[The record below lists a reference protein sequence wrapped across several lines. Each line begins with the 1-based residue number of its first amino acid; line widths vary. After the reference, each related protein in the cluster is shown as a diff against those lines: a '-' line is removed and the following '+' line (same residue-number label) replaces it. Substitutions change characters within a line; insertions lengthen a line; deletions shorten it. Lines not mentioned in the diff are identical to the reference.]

1 MPGACGCTLYALRS
15 GVSRWPPALWRSDSV
30 KAFRIRIHVL
40 EAQRERERFIISS
53 QFSAQLSV
61 VGRYYMSLSYEG
73 RVGNCAGFLLSR
85 ICKKFQSQGPGTW
98 DSWYR
103 CKVTN
108 HNRLEPC
115 RLPLPPC
122 KLSRSSPTLAP
133 APSTSCAKA
142 KLTSTR
148 TRTRTTPSPSFPEC
162 GTWYVTDGV
171 QQVALQSF
179 LVPFVIFDLCPPL
192 YWLKFIV

>member
-1 MPGACGCTLYALRS
+1 M
-15 GVSRWPPALWRSDSV
+15 WRSDSV

-40 EAQRERERFIISS
+40 KAQRERERFIISS

-85 ICKKFQSQGPGTW
+85 ICKKFQFQGPGTW

-115 RLPLPPC
+115 RLPLCIPPC

-142 KLTSTR
+142 KLTASTR

-162 GTWYVTDGV
+162 GTWYVVHVRDRRG
-171 QQVALQSF
+171 AASGAAELPGAGAF
-179 LVPFVIFDLCPPL
+179 RYFRYLCLSPL

>member
-1 MPGACGCTLYALRS
+1 M
-15 GVSRWPPALWRSDSV
+15 WRSDSV

-85 ICKKFQSQGPGTW
+85 ICKKFQSQPRALGHGILGT
-98 DSWYR
+98 DAKSQI
-103 CKVTN
+103 TTDLN
-108 HNRLEPC
+108 HADCHYHHANCRGAARRWRPHPQPAALRLSLP
-115 RLPLPPC
+115 RLALA
-122 KLSRSSPTLAP
+122 LALHRHRRFRSVV
-133 APSTSCAKA
+133 
-142 KLTSTR
+142 R
-148 TRTRTTPSPSFPEC
+148 

-179 LVPFVIFDLCPPL
+179 LVPFVIFARRCTGSNLLCSYLGRCVPN
-192 YWLKFIV
+192 K